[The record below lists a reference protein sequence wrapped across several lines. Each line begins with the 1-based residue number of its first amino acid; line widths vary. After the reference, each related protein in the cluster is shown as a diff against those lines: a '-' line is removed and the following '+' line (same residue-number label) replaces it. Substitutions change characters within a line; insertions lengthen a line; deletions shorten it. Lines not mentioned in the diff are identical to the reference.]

1 MKKKSGLVRLL
12 LGSILLSGL
21 LFCGCGAKKEQEP
34 LPDGQKETVL
44 SESEV
49 KRLPLEDGIY
59 TVEVKTDSSMF
70 RANEAN
76 DGKGI
81 LTVTDGQGV
90 VHVSLASKNIVN
102 LYPGT
107 AEEAKMDEA
116 GWLFPTLDEVTY
128 PDGLSEE
135 VYGFDLPVPVLG
147 EEFDV
152 AVIGK
157 KEKWYDHKVMAEHPL
172 KTESL
177 SVSQNPEFSEKTAD
191 VFQENGLL
199 ADGSY
204 TCAVIMQGGSGRAS
218 LQSPAEISVENGEM
232 TAELVWSSPYY
243 EFMLVDGV
251 QYDPVKM
258 ETDGQGGK
266 PSVSVFEIPVVLNQE
281 MKISASTIAMSE
293 PHLVEYTLYVD
304 GDTLKEAVQEK

>member
-12 LGSILLSGL
+12 FGSILLSGI
-21 LFCGCGAKKEQEP
+21 LFCGCGAKKEQEL
-34 LPDGQKETVL
+34 LPDGQEETAL

-59 TVEVKTDSSMF
+59 TVDFKTDSSMF

-116 GWLFPTLDEVTY
+116 GWIFPTLDEVTY

-147 EEFDV
+147 EEFDA

-157 KEKWYDHKVMAEHPL
+157 KEKWYDHKVRAE
-172 KTESL
+172 
-177 SVSQNPEFSEKTAD
+177 NPEKMETEKVALD
-191 VFQENGLL
+191 LELP
-199 ADGSY
+199 ADGDY
-204 TCAVIMQGGSGRAS
+204 TCEVTLQGGSGRAS
-218 LQSPAEISVENGEM
+218 IQSPAEISVENGEIA
-232 TAELVWSSPYY
+232 AELVWNSPYY

-251 QYDPVKM
+251 QYDPLDLEQNRK
-258 ETDGQGGK
+258 EK
-266 PSVSVFEIPVVLNQE
+266 RSVFEIAVELNQE
-281 MKISASTIAMSE
+281 MAVSASTIAMSE
-293 PHLVEYTLYVD
+293 PHLVEYTLYFD
-304 GDTLKEAVQEK
+304 GDTLEEAVQEK